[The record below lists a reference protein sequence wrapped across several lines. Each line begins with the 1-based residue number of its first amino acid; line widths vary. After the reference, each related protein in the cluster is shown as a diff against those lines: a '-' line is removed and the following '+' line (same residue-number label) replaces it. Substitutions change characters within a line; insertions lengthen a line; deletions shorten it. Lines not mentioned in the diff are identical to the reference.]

1 MLGPPEEE
9 THGNATRTQLKN
21 ILYNSDMYKI
31 KVKLRNTPKKTGV
44 YLFKNKQGAVV
55 YIGKALNLKSR
66 VGQYFDGH
74 DTRPQIPFLVND
86 TVDFDYIITNNELES
101 LMLENTLIK
110 KHQPK
115 YNVMLRDDK
124 NYAYIKVDYESEI
137 PQIYS
142 VRNPDSKNA
151 KYFVPYSSAMKIK
164 ETLII
169 LRRVFPYCA
178 IKKVSSRPCFYYYL
192 HRCPGVCVGKI
203 SLLEYEETIQKIVLF
218 LSGHISEI
226 KKEIQ
231 AQMLKASKTKR
242 FERAAELRNQL
253 QSLLIIE
260 ERQKVIFSKKVS
272 WDFISCFQSTDKAT
286 INVFVIQNGKLN
298 DRKNFILEN
307 TENKTEEEIF
317 SAFLENYYSQTTNL
331 PKEIFV
337 QQIPKELSALN
348 KVMTLNSGRKIKITK
363 PRIGKKAEVI
373 KMGIENA
380 QEYFESWATSQATEL
395 SRTTL
400 ALDELKKVLKL
411 SETPF
416 RIECFDISNIQG
428 TNSVAS
434 MVVFEGGKAK
444 KSEYRKF
451 KIKNDGRPN
460 DFAMM
465 EEALTRRFKN
475 SAEHKWPLPNL
486 LIVDGGKGQLGVAV
500 KVLSLYKLKIPV
512 IGLAK
517 REEEIFVP
525 GKSNSI
531 ILSKSNHALQLLQRL
546 RDEAHRFAIT
556 FHKKLRSKQAYKSV
570 LDEVPGIGPKKKKL
584 LIQRFG
590 SVGGMKKA
598 SKKELVSILGE
609 KTTKDLLENL

>member
-1 MLGPPEEE
+1 M
-9 THGNATRTQLKN
+9 
-21 ILYNSDMYKI
+21 DKI
-31 KVKLRNTPKKTGV
+31 KVKLRNTPRKTGV
-44 YLFKNKQGAVV
+44 YLFKNKIGSVI

-66 VGQYFDGH
+66 VNQYFDGH

-86 TVDFDYIITNNELES
+86 VADFDYIITDNELES

-115 YNVMLRDDK
+115 YNVLLRDDK
-124 NYAYIKVDYESEI
+124 NYAFIKIDYDTEI

-151 KYFVPYSSAMKIK
+151 KYFGPYSSAGKIK
-164 ETLII
+164 ETLNI

-178 IKKVSSRPCFYYYL
+178 NKKVSNRPCFYYFL

-203 SLLEYEETIQKIVLF
+203 SLSEYEKTIQKIVLF
-218 LSGHISEI
+218 LGGHISEI
-226 KKEIQ
+226 QKEIQ
-231 AQMLKASKTKR
+231 SQMIKSSKNKQ
-242 FERAAELRNQL
+242 FERAADLRNQL
-253 QSLLIIE
+253 QSLHIIE
-260 ERQKVIFSKKVS
+260 ERQKVIFTQRVS
-272 WDFISCFQSTDKAT
+272 WDFVSCFQSTDKAT
-286 INVFVIQNGKLN
+286 INVFVIRNGKLN

-317 SAFLENYYSQTTNL
+317 SAFLENYYSQTTYL

-337 QQIPKELSALN
+337 QQLPKELSALT
-348 KVMTLNSGRKIKITK
+348 KVMTLNSGRRIKIIK
-363 PRIGKKAEVI
+363 PRIGKKSEII
-373 KMGIENA
+373 KMGAENA
-380 QEYFESWATSQATEL
+380 REYFESWATSQATEL

-411 SETPF
+411 SETPK
-416 RIECFDISNIQG
+416 RIECFDISNIKG

-434 MVVFEGGKAK
+434 MVVFEDGKAK

-451 KIKNDGRPN
+451 KIKKDGKPN

-475 SAEHKWPLPNL
+475 NGENQWTLPNL
-486 LIVDGGKGQLGVAV
+486 LVIDGGKGQLGVAV
-500 KVLSLYKLKIPV
+500 KVLKKSNLKIPV

-517 REEEIFVP
+517 REEEIFIP
-525 GKSNSI
+525 GRSKPI
-531 ILSKSNHALQLLQRL
+531 LLSKSNHSLQLLQRL

-570 LDEVPGIGPKKKKL
+570 LDDIMGIGPKKKKL

-590 SVGGMKKA
+590 SVGGVKKA
-598 SKKELVSILGE
+598 SADELISILGE
-609 KTTKDLLENL
+609 KTAKDLLENL